1 MNNFTVLADMAASPQ
16 GNIMQTFVMVGVA
29 LLFFYFIL
37 LRPEQKRKKAME
49 AQRAAMQIGNKVI
62 AMNIVGTLESIQD
75 QTVTLRMNDGSKIEV
90 LKMAI
95 TDVKAEEKNS

>member
-1 MNNFTVLADMAASPQ
+1 MNNFTVLADMAAAPQ

-95 TDVKAEEKNS
+95 TDVKAEEQTS

>member
-37 LRPEQKRKKAME
+37 FYGMRKVF
-49 AQRAAMQIGNKVI
+49 IDCLI
-62 AMNIVGTLESIQD
+62 FFL
-75 QTVTLRMNDGSKIEV
+75 
-90 LKMAI
+90 
-95 TDVKAEEKNS
+95 